1 MSNSCSGPSEHYPVE
16 SVHPSHSSQHVLSTT
31 SDTII
36 STPND
41 HPQQL
46 LQPTPSPSLY
56 TNPVQLS
63 NEDMAEPLPSTYC
76 SSDQGITPRIVSPR
90 ITTKRSHQQLPQLS
104 IPPEPLTKLSSHPLV
119 RNFQYE
125 RLNDRAGVQGA
136 TYSPETP
143 SSISTTETL
152 VSSSTPQTPV
162 SLGSPIVGVVDLTS
176 NMTTTSSGPVS
187 HGGCSD
193 IYRGEL
199 EMRRPDGDVKEK
211 MQVRIDSLDMF
222 S

>member
-1 MSNSCSGPSEHYPVE
+1 MSNYPVE
-16 SVHPSHSSQHVLSTT
+16 SVHPIHTSQHVLSTT
-31 SDTII
+31 DDTLITT
-36 STPND
+36 SNG

-46 LQPTPSPSLY
+46 LQPIPSPSLY
-56 TNPVQLS
+56 TYPVQPS
-63 NEDMAEPLPSTYC
+63 NEDIAKSSPSSY
-76 SSDQGITPRIVSPR
+76 SLSDQGITPHILPR
-90 ITTKRSHQQLPQLS
+90 IATKRSYQQLPQLS
-104 IPPEPLTKLSSHPLV
+104 IPPEPLLKLSSQPLV

-125 RLNDRAGVQGA
+125 RRNDRAGVQGA
-136 TYSPETP
+136 TNSPETP
-143 SSISTTETL
+143 SSTSTSETL

-162 SLGSPIVGVVDLTS
+162 SLGSPIVGVVDLTP

-199 EMRRPDGDVKEK
+199 DVRRPDGDGKEK
-211 MQVRIDSLDMF
+211 VQVRIYSLHIF